1 MMALSDLFSGIALLA
16 SGYSLWQ
23 TSLKQSKLTTFVAPV
38 IRYASPYQNSN
49 FEAFC
54 IPLTI
59 VNEGARTGTVL
70 ALQVTVTDPER
81 NLSKRFY
88 SANVGEWS
96 IEKAQKGAFSPF
108 APIVLAG
115 RASHTDTIIF
125 HPRHDETVMQIV
137 QATGRFRFTLTL
149 DTSSSDQFGLLD
161 RLWRERP
168 KPLTFEMVLPML
180 DHRAFTSGSGTL
192 ALNHVDWR
200 ASVG

>member
-1 MMALSDLFSGIALLA
+1 MQLSDIFSGIALIA
-16 SGYSLWQ
+16 SGFSLWQ
-23 TSLKQSKLTTFVAPV
+23 SSLKRAELTTFVAPV

-59 VNEGARTGTVL
+59 ANAGARTGTVL
-70 ALQVTVTDPER
+70 ALQLTVTDLER
-81 NLSKRFY
+81 SLSKRFY
-88 SANVGEWS
+88 SANFGEWS
-96 IEKAQKGAFSPF
+96 VEKAQKNDFLPF

-115 RASHTDTIIF
+115 RASQTDTIIF

-137 QATGRFRFTLTL
+137 QTTGKFRFTLTL
-149 DTSSSDQFGLLD
+149 DTAPSEQFGLLD
-161 RLWRERP
+161 GLWRAPP
-168 KPLTFEMVLPML
+168 KPLTFEMVLPVL

-200 ASVG
+200 SSMG